1 MCLTHPPDK
10 SYVSVQQETM
20 VSEIRNE
27 RIGHHTETLRVA
39 NTSGMRI
46 GNYYYLSHGAGARN
60 GGHLS

>member
-1 MCLTHPPDK
+1 MYLTHPPDK

-39 NTSGMRI
+39 
-46 GNYYYLSHGAGARN
+46 
-60 GGHLS
+60 